1 MSRSILRKKVD
12 KFSGRFSNE
21 LKTTPNVMCRNK
33 SNKKY
38 KEEKLMDYVT
48 NKNVVVDYEKN
59 ANNRAA
65 VLAYDTLIAAKKNKE
80 RKEKKH
86 A

>member
-1 MSRSILRKKVD
+1 
-12 KFSGRFSNE
+12 
-21 LKTTPNVMCRNK
+21 
-33 SNKKY
+33 
-38 KEEKLMDYVT
+38 MDFVT
-48 NKNVVVDYEKN
+48 NTNVVVDYEKN

-65 VLAYDTLIAAKKNKE
+65 VLAYDTLIAAKKNKD

>member
-1 MSRSILRKKVD
+1 MKK
-12 KFSGRFSNE
+12 S
-21 LKTTPNVMCRNK
+21 K
-33 SNKKY
+33 SNR
-38 KEEKLMDYVT
+38 EEKMSEIQERLM
-48 NKNVVVDYEKN
+48 NGNVVVDYEKN

>member
-1 MSRSILRKKVD
+1 
-12 KFSGRFSNE
+12 
-21 LKTTPNVMCRNK
+21 
-33 SNKKY
+33 
-38 KEEKLMDYVT
+38 MDYVT

-59 ANNRAA
+59 ANNRAV
-65 VLAYDTLIAAKKNKE
+65 VLAYDTLIAAKKNKD

>member
-1 MSRSILRKKVD
+1 MKK
-12 KFSGRFSNE
+12 S
-21 LKTTPNVMCRNK
+21 K
-33 SNKKY
+33 SNR
-38 KEEKLMDYVT
+38 EEKMSELQERLM
-48 NKNVVVDYEKN
+48 NGNVVVDYEKN

-86 A
+86 AF